1 MKRTLALLLAAIM
14 CLGMFAGCKGNG
26 DKDPASTDNGTGTT
40 APVEQR
46 EQNLTPLV
54 VGYSAFNEKFSP
66 FFAESAY
73 DQDVMELTRSVFSEM
88 TVRALSS

>member
-40 APVEQR
+40 APV
-46 EQNLTPLV
+46 
-54 VGYSAFNEKFSP
+54 
-66 FFAESAY
+66 
-73 DQDVMELTRSVFSEM
+73 
-88 TVRALSS
+88 

>member
-54 VGYSAFNEKFSP
+54 VGYSAFNEKLPTASP
-66 FFAESAY
+66 F
-73 DQDVMELTRSVFSEM
+73 
-88 TVRALSS
+88 ALEKSPSSLDAR

>member
-40 APVEQR
+40 APV
-46 EQNLTPLV
+46 
-54 VGYSAFNEKFSP
+54 
-66 FFAESAY
+66 AESY
-73 DQDVMELTRSVFSEM
+73 PVGCRLFRIQRKVFSLLCGE
-88 TVRALSS
+88 RL

>member
-40 APVEQR
+40 APVER
-46 EQNLTPLV
+46 VSRILPRWLSVIPHSTKSFLPSLRSPLMIRTLW
-54 VGYSAFNEKFSP
+54 S
-66 FFAESAY
+66 
-73 DQDVMELTRSVFSEM
+73 
-88 TVRALSS
+88 

>member
-54 VGYSAFNEKFSP
+54 VG
-66 FFAESAY
+66 
-73 DQDVMELTRSVFSEM
+73 
-88 TVRALSS
+88 